1 MYFIGKPAY
10 GRKYKSKEE
19 VLKDWYD
26 GKDFS
31 SAAGYFSIR
40 DMKFI
45 KRPVIIQ
52 YDLGKE
58 VCI

>member
-31 SAAGYFSIR
+31 SAAGYFSVRDLKHIR
-40 DMKFI
+40 NPI
-45 KRPVIIQ
+45 IIQ

-58 VCI
+58 VRI

>member
-10 GRKYKSKEE
+10 GRKYETKEQ

-31 SAAGYFSIR
+31 SAFGYFSVR
-40 DMKFI
+40 DLKHI
-45 KRPVIIQ
+45 ERPIIIQ
-52 YDLGKE
+52 YGIGKE
-58 VCI
+58 VKI

>member
-10 GRKYKSKEE
+10 GRKYKSREE

-26 GKDFS
+26 GKDFY
-31 SAAGYFSIR
+31 SAFGYFSVR
-40 DMKFI
+40 DLKHI
-45 KRPVIIQ
+45 KRPIIIE

-58 VCI
+58 VRI